1 MNILPN
7 FAVLKYPTNLPKQ
20 NIRVR
25 TVYPDKVLNATMWA
39 LHHRVENKV
48 CITLADRAELR
59 KP

>member
-1 MNILPN
+1 MNLYPP
-7 FAVLKYPTNLPKQ
+7 FAVLKYPQNLPKQ

-48 CITLADRAELR
+48 CITLADRAELH